1 MKKSGLTRRIDEL
14 GRIVIP
20 KEIRKNLKIRDSD
33 ELEISVR
40 DGNIILNKYEVIEK
54 DKTVDVLLKTIS
66 KITKKNI
73 LFTSKDKIVDYSME
87 DKSKITDLE
96 LSNSIIKILENRQQ
110 VSNDFNK
117 ICITK
122 NILDISYLIHP
133 IIINGD
139 LLGSLI
145 LYSEKEEINEF
156 DRKIIDF
163 SNLFLEKYLE

>member
-1 MKKSGLTRRIDEL
+1 MKQSGLTRRIDEL

-33 ELEISVR
+33 ELEISVK

-54 DKTVDVLLKTIS
+54 DKTITSLLQTIS
-66 KITKKNI
+66 KTCKKDI
-73 LFTSKDKIVDYSME
+73 LFTSKDKIIDYSLE
-87 DKSKITDLE
+87 SKNKINDLE
-96 LSNSIIKILENRQQ
+96 LSNSIIKIIENRQQ
-110 VSNDFNK
+110 VSNDFTK
-117 ICITK
+117 LCITK
-122 NILDISYLIHP
+122 NILDISYIINP

-145 LYSEKEEINEF
+145 LYSEKDDIN
-156 DRKIIDF
+156 DLDKDIISF

>member
-20 KEIRKNLKIRDSD
+20 KEIRKNWKIRDSD

-40 DGNIILNKYEVIEK
+40 DGNIILNKYEVLEK

-87 DKSKITDLE
+87 DKSKITDLD